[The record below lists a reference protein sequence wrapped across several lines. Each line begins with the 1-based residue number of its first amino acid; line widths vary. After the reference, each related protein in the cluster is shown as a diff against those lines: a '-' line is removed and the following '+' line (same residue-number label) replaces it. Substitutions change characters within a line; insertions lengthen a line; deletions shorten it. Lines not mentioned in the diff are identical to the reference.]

1 MSAGFW
7 SAGRGKGTQTPS
19 PCPEPPSPLERNS
32 LSYFGTLITVG
43 TYKGGR
49 SLASRPSDATVEGT
63 KLSAASFRNTTLL
76 VATERKLRFRH
87 IFLTKT
93 RLMSSL

>member
-49 SLASRPSDATVEGT
+49 SSWADRFDWPSVKSAQRRATTPRVI
-63 KLSAASFRNTTLL
+63 AVNP
-76 VATERKLRFRH
+76 
-87 IFLTKT
+87 
-93 RLMSSL
+93 LMVKV